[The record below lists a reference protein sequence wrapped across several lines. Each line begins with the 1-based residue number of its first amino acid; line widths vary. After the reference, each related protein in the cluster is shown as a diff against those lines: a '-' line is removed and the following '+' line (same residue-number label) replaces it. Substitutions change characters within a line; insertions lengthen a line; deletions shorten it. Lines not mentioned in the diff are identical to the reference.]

1 MLKGVNVMFS
11 FIKKLAKNER
21 AILYTCFFAFFCN
34 GSLALMMGSAM
45 PDLKMAYNLSD
56 TVSGL
61 FLSAHSVGNLIAGFI
76 SGIVPLYLG
85 QKKSIILLSSLAFIG
100 FAMMIIWGNPVWLF
114 LAFVFTGLGR
124 GAVSNFDNR
133 MVNLLSGGS
142 PIGTNLLH
150 SSFAVGAITAPMI
163 FLVVSRRLGWRAAL
177 GVVVVFGC
185 ISLTNLARM
194 KLKQDKMDRK
204 DKTNSTVSFLKNP
217 SFLILAMMM
226 FCYLC
231 SEYAINGWLV
241 TYIQNKESLLLGF
254 GKSGEELT
262 AAVKAYSQSMAT
274 LLWAVMLA
282 GRLFC
287 AWLSSRMH
295 QKTMMMV
302 ASFGVAVFYGL
313 MLISS
318 NIPMA
323 TICVAGLGFCMSGIC
338 PMIYSDAAIFTNT
351 YPLATSF
358 ILCIGSSGAI
368 LMPTVVGSL
377 AERFGFTGGMSAI
390 FVTIVLLVVFSVLN
404 VTVKTRVP
412 KEYQAQQ

>member
-1 MLKGVNVMFS
+1 MFS
-11 FIKKLAKNER
+11 FIRKLSKRER
-21 AILYTCFFAFFCN
+21 SILYTCFFAFFCN
-34 GSLALMMGSAM
+34 GSLALMMGSAI
-45 PDLKMAYNLSD
+45 PDLKAAYQLSD
-56 TVSGL
+56 TLSGL
-61 FLSAHSVGNLIAGFI
+61 FLSAHSIGNLIAGFI

-85 QKKSIILLSSLAFIG
+85 QKKSILLLSSLAFIG
-100 FAMMIIWGNPVWLF
+100 FAMMIVWGNPVWLF

-124 GAVSNFDNR
+124 GSVTNFDNR
-133 MVNLLSGGS
+133 MVNQISGGS
-142 PIGTNLLH
+142 PVGTNLLH
-150 SSFAVGAITAPMI
+150 SCFAVGAILTPLI
-163 FLVVSRRLGWRAAL
+163 FLTISRCLCWRAAV
-177 GVVVVFGC
+177 GVVVLFGC
-185 ISLTNLARM
+185 VSLFNLSRM
-194 KLKQDKMDRK
+194 KLQQDHLDRR
-204 DKTNSTVSFLKNP
+204 DKTNSTVCFLKNP

-254 GKSGEELT
+254 GKTGDELT

-274 LLWAVMLA
+274 LLWSVMLA

-287 AWLSSRMH
+287 AWLSGHVH
-295 QKTMMMV
+295 QKLLMMV
-302 ASFGVAVFYGL
+302 SSFGVAAFYGL
-313 MLISS
+313 LLVSS
-318 NIPMA
+318 TIPMA
-323 TICVAGLGFCMSGIC
+323 TVCVAGLGFCMAGIC

-358 ILCIGSSGAI
+358 ILGIGSGGAI

-412 KEYQAQQ
+412 KEYQAQA

>member
-1 MLKGVNVMFS
+1 MFS
-11 FIKKLAKNER
+11 FIKKLGKNER

-34 GSLALMMGSAM
+34 GSLSLMMGSAM
-45 PDLKMAYNLSD
+45 PDLKAAYNLSD

-61 FLSAHSVGNLIAGFI
+61 FLSAHSAGNLIAGFI
-76 SGIVPLYLG
+76 SGLVPLYLG

-124 GAVSNFDNR
+124 GSVSNFDNR

-150 SSFAVGAITAPMI
+150 SSFAVGAIVTPMI
-163 FLVVSRRLGWRAAL
+163 FLVVSRAMGWRAAM

-185 ISLTNLARM
+185 ISLFNLSRM

-241 TYIQNKESLLLGF
+241 TYIQNKESLLASF
-254 GKSGEELT
+254 GKTGEELT

-274 LLWAVMLA
+274 LLWTVMLA

-287 AWLSSRMH
+287 AWMSTKVH
-295 QKTMMMV
+295 QKKLMMI
-302 ASFGVAVFYGL
+302 ASFGVAIFYGL
-313 MLISS
+313 MLTSAS
-318 NIPMA
+318 IPMA
-323 TICVAGLGFCMSGIC
+323 TICVAGLGFCMAGIC

-351 YPLATSF
+351 YPMATSF
-358 ILCIGSSGAI
+358 ILCIGSGGAI
-368 LMPTVVGSL
+368 LMPTVVGTL

-390 FVTIVLLVVFSVLN
+390 FVTIVLLVVFAVLN
-404 VTVKTRVP
+404 VVVKTRVP
-412 KEYQAQQ
+412 KEYKAQA

>member
-1 MLKGVNVMFS
+1 MFS
-11 FIKKLAKNER
+11 FIRKLDKNEK

-34 GSLALMMGSAM
+34 GTFSLMMGSVM
-45 PDLKMAYNLSD
+45 PDLKTAYGLSD

-61 FLSAHSVGNLIAGFI
+61 FLSAHSIGNLIAGFI

-85 QKKSIILLSSLAFIG
+85 QRKSIVLLSSLAFIG

-114 LAFVFTGLGR
+114 MAFVFTGLGR
-124 GAVSNFDNR
+124 GSVTNFDNR

-142 PIGTNLLH
+142 PVGTNLLH
-150 SSFAVGAITAPMI
+150 SSFAVGAIAAPMI
-163 FLVVSRRLGWRAAL
+163 FLVVSRMMGWRAAL
-177 GVVVVFGC
+177 GVVVLLGC
-185 ISLTNLARM
+185 ISLSNLGRM

-241 TYIQNKESLLLGF
+241 TYIQNKESLLASF
-254 GKSGEELT
+254 GKKGEELT

-274 LLWAVMLA
+274 LLWAVILV

-287 AWLSSRMH
+287 AWLSSRVH
-295 QKTMMMV
+295 QKIMMMI

-318 NIPMA
+318 GIPVA
-323 TICVAGLGFCMSGIC
+323 TICVAGLGFCMAGIC

-351 YPLATSF
+351 YPMATSF
-358 ILCIGSSGAI
+358 ILGIGSGGAI
-368 LMPTVVGSL
+368 LMPTIVGTL

-390 FVTIVLLVVFSVLN
+390 FVTIVLLVVFAVLN
-404 VTVKTRVP
+404 VVVKTRLP
-412 KEYQAQQ
+412 KEYQA

>member
-1 MLKGVNVMFS
+1 MFS
-11 FIKKLAKNER
+11 FIKRLDKNEKFV
-21 AILYTCFFAFFCN
+21 LFSCFFAFFCN
-34 GSLALMMGSAM
+34 GTFSLMMGSAM
-45 PDLKMAYNLSD
+45 PDLKAAYGLSD

-61 FLSAHSVGNLIAGFI
+61 FLSAHSIGNMIAGFI

-100 FAMMIIWGNPVWLF
+100 FAMMVIWGNPVWLF

-163 FLVVSRRLGWRAAL
+163 FLVVSRMLGWRAAL
-177 GVVVVFGC
+177 CVVVLFGC
-185 ISLTNLARM
+185 ISLTNLGRM

-204 DKTNSTVSFLKNP
+204 NKTNSTVVFLKNP

-241 TYIQNKESLLLGF
+241 TYIQNKESLLAGF
-254 GKSGEELT
+254 GKTGEELT

-274 LLWAVMLA
+274 LMWVVMLA

-287 AWLSSRMH
+287 AWLSTRVH
-295 QKTMMMV
+295 QKKMMMV

-318 NIPMA
+318 SIPVA
-323 TICVAGLGFCMSGIC
+323 TICVAGLGFCMAGIC

-351 YPLATSF
+351 YPMATSF

-368 LMPTVVGSL
+368 LMPTVVGTL

-390 FVTIVLLVVFSVLN
+390 FVTIVLLVVFAVLN

-412 KEYQAQQ
+412 SEYQQQA

>member
-1 MLKGVNVMFS
+1 MFS
-11 FIKKLAKNER
+11 FIRKLSKRER
-21 AILYTCFFAFFCN
+21 SILYTCFFAFFCN
-34 GSLALMMGSAM
+34 GSLALMMGSAI
-45 PDLKMAYNLSD
+45 PDLKAAYQLSD
-56 TVSGL
+56 TLSGL
-61 FLSAHSVGNLIAGFI
+61 FLSAHSIGNLIAGFI

-85 QKKSIILLSSLAFIG
+85 QKKSILLLSSLAFIG
-100 FAMMIIWGNPVWLF
+100 FAMMIVWGNPVWLF

-124 GAVSNFDNR
+124 GSVTNFDNR
-133 MVNLLSGGS
+133 MVNQISGGS
-142 PIGTNLLH
+142 PVGTNLLH
-150 SSFAVGAITAPMI
+150 SCFAVGAILTPLI
-163 FLVVSRRLGWRAAL
+163 FLAVSRCLGWRAAV
-177 GVVVVFGC
+177 GVVVLFGFV
-185 ISLTNLARM
+185 SLFNLSRM
-194 KLKQDKMDRK
+194 KLQQDHLDRR
-204 DKTNSTVSFLKNP
+204 DKTNSTVCFLKNP

-254 GKSGEELT
+254 GKTGDELT

-274 LLWAVMLA
+274 LLWSVMLA

-287 AWLSSRMH
+287 AWLSGHVH
-295 QKTMMMV
+295 QKLLMMV
-302 ASFGVAVFYGL
+302 SSFGVAAFYGL
-313 MLISS
+313 LLVSS
-318 NIPMA
+318 TIPMA
-323 TICVAGLGFCMSGIC
+323 TVCVAGLGFCMAGIC

-358 ILCIGSSGAI
+358 ILGIGSGGAI

-412 KEYQAQQ
+412 KEYRAQA

>member
-1 MLKGVNVMFS
+1 MFS
-11 FIKKLAKNER
+11 FIKKLGKNER

-34 GSLALMMGSAM
+34 GSLSLMMGSAM
-45 PDLKMAYNLSD
+45 PDLKASYNLSD

-61 FLSAHSVGNLIAGFI
+61 FLSAHSAGNLIAGFI
-76 SGIVPLYLG
+76 SGLVPLYLG

-124 GAVSNFDNR
+124 GSVSNFDNR

-150 SSFAVGAITAPMI
+150 SSFAVGAIVTPMI
-163 FLVVSRRLGWRAAL
+163 FLVVSRAMGWRAAM

-185 ISLTNLARM
+185 ISLFNLSRM

-241 TYIQNKESLLLGF
+241 TYIQNKESLLASF
-254 GKSGEELT
+254 GKTGEELT

-274 LLWAVMLA
+274 LLWTVMLA

-287 AWLSSRMH
+287 AWMSTKVH
-295 QKTMMMV
+295 QKKLMMI
-302 ASFGVAVFYGL
+302 ASFGVAIFYGL
-313 MLISS
+313 MLTSAS
-318 NIPMA
+318 IPMA
-323 TICVAGLGFCMSGIC
+323 TICVAGLGFCMAGIC

-351 YPLATSF
+351 YPMATSF
-358 ILCIGSSGAI
+358 ILCIGSGGAI

-390 FVTIVLLVVFSVLN
+390 FVTIVLLVVFAVLN
-404 VTVKTRVP
+404 VVVKTRVP
-412 KEYQAQQ
+412 KEYKAQA

>member
-1 MLKGVNVMFS
+1 MFS
-11 FIKKLAKNER
+11 FIRKLSKRER
-21 AILYTCFFAFFCN
+21 SILYTCFFAFFCN
-34 GSLALMMGSAM
+34 GSLALMMGSAI
-45 PDLKMAYNLSD
+45 PDLKAAYQLSD
-56 TVSGL
+56 TLSGL
-61 FLSAHSVGNLIAGFI
+61 FLSAHSIGNLIAGFI

-85 QKKSIILLSSLAFIG
+85 QKKSILLLSSLAFIG
-100 FAMMIIWGNPVWLF
+100 FTMMIVWGNPVWLF

-124 GAVSNFDNR
+124 GSVTNFDNR
-133 MVNLLSGGS
+133 MVNQISGGS
-142 PIGTNLLH
+142 PVGTNLLH
-150 SSFAVGAITAPMI
+150 SCFAVGAILTPLI
-163 FLVVSRRLGWRAAL
+163 FLTISRCLGWRAAV
-177 GVVVVFGC
+177 GVVVLFGC
-185 ISLTNLARM
+185 VSLFNLSRM
-194 KLKQDKMDRK
+194 KLQQDHLDRR
-204 DKTNSTVSFLKNP
+204 DKTNSTVCFLKNP

-254 GKSGEELT
+254 GKTGDELT

-274 LLWAVMLA
+274 LLWSVMLA

-287 AWLSSRMH
+287 AWLSGHVH
-295 QKTMMMV
+295 QKLLMMV
-302 ASFGVAVFYGL
+302 SSFGVAAFYGL
-313 MLISS
+313 LLISS
-318 NIPMA
+318 TIPMA
-323 TICVAGLGFCMSGIC
+323 TVCVAGLGFCMAGIC

-358 ILCIGSSGAI
+358 ILGIGSGGAI

-412 KEYQAQQ
+412 KEYQAQA

>member
-1 MLKGVNVMFS
+1 MFS
-11 FIKKLAKNER
+11 FIKKLGKNER
-21 AILYTCFFAFFCN
+21 AVLFTCFFAFFCN

-45 PDLKMAYNLSD
+45 PDLKAAYNLSD

-61 FLSAHSVGNLIAGFI
+61 FLSAHSAGNLIAGFI

-100 FAMMIIWGNPVWLF
+100 FVMMMVWGNPVWLL
-114 LAFVFTGLGR
+114 LAFIFTGLGR
-124 GAVSNFDNR
+124 GSISNFNNR
-133 MVNLLSGGS
+133 TVNLLSGGS
-142 PIGTNLLH
+142 PAGTNLLH
-150 SSFAVGAITAPMI
+150 SCFAVGAIATPLI
-163 FLVVSRRLGWRAAL
+163 FLVVSRWLGWRPAV
-177 GVVVVFGC
+177 GVTVLFGC
-185 ISLTNLARM
+185 ISLFNLSRM

-204 DKTNSTVSFLKNP
+204 DKTNSTVVFLKNP
-217 SFLILAMMM
+217 SFLILALMM

-241 TYIQNKESLLLGF
+241 TYIQNKESLLADF

-274 LLWAVMLA
+274 LLWGVMLA

-287 AWLSSRMH
+287 AWLSSKVH
-295 QKTMMMV
+295 QKKMMMV
-302 ASFGVAVFYGL
+302 ASFGIAAFYGL
-313 MLISS
+313 MLMSS
-318 NIPMA
+318 SVPMV
-323 TICVAGLGFCMSGIC
+323 TFCVAGLGFCMAGIS

-368 LMPTVVGSL
+368 LMPTIVGSL
-377 AERFGFTGGMSAI
+377 AERFGFNGGMSAI
-390 FVTIVLLVVFSVLN
+390 FVTIVLLVVFAVLN
-404 VTVKTRVP
+404 VVVKTRVP
-412 KEYQAQQ
+412 KEYKAQA

>member
-1 MLKGVNVMFS
+1 MFS
-11 FIKKLAKNER
+11 FIRKLSKRER
-21 AILYTCFFAFFCN
+21 SILYTCFFAFFCN
-34 GSLALMMGSAM
+34 GSLALMMGSAI
-45 PDLKMAYNLSD
+45 PDLKAAYQLSD
-56 TVSGL
+56 TLSGL
-61 FLSAHSVGNLIAGFI
+61 FLSAHSIGNLIAGFI

-85 QKKSIILLSSLAFIG
+85 QKKSILLLSSLAFIG
-100 FAMMIIWGNPVWLF
+100 FTMMIVWGNPVWLF

-124 GAVSNFDNR
+124 GSVTNFDNR
-133 MVNLLSGGS
+133 MVNQISGGS
-142 PIGTNLLH
+142 PVGTNLLH
-150 SSFAVGAITAPMI
+150 SCFAVGAILTPLI
-163 FLVVSRRLGWRAAL
+163 FLTVSRCLGWRAAV
-177 GVVVVFGC
+177 GVVVLFGC
-185 ISLTNLARM
+185 VSLFNLSRM
-194 KLKQDKMDRK
+194 KLQQDHLDRR
-204 DKTNSTVSFLKNP
+204 DKTNSTVCFLKNP

-254 GKSGEELT
+254 GKTGDELT
-262 AAVKAYSQSMAT
+262 ATVKAYSQSMAT
-274 LLWAVMLA
+274 LLWSVMLA

-287 AWLSSRMH
+287 AWLSGHVH
-295 QKTMMMV
+295 QKLLMMV
-302 ASFGVAVFYGL
+302 SSFGVAAFYGL
-313 MLISS
+313 LLVSS
-318 NIPMA
+318 TIPMA
-323 TICVAGLGFCMSGIC
+323 TVCVAGLGFCMAGIC

-358 ILCIGSSGAI
+358 ILGIGSGGAI

-412 KEYQAQQ
+412 KEYQAQA